1 MGIFNRMSN
10 MIKGKVNSTLDEME
24 NPIELLDQKIKD
36 MEEQLSKAKLNS
48 AQVLGNV
55 HEIEKKMNAAK
66 NESVD
71 YDSKVKLALSKNNED
86 LAKRALSKKVDADKK
101 YESLVTTYNT
111 SKAQADAL
119 KKNLRALEEELEK
132 TRSYRDE
139 AAARYSTAKAS
150 KKVNEVLANVETK
163 TNSINIDNIERKSA
177 REEAMA
183 NGLGELKNIDDF
195 DSEFE
200 QLGDVDLDAELE
212 KYKSG
217 L

>member
-1 MGIFNRMSN
+1 
-10 MIKGKVNSTLDEME
+10 ME

-86 LAKRALSKKVDADKK
+86 LAKRALAKKVDADKK

-163 TNSINIDNIERKSA
+163 TNSINIDNIERKIA

-183 NGLGELKNIDDF
+183 NGLGELKNLDNF

-200 QLGDVDLDAELE
+200 ELGDVDLDAELE

>member
-71 YDSKVKLALSKNNED
+71 YDSKVELTTLSKNNED
-86 LAKRALSKKVDADKK
+86 LAKRALAKKVDADKK

-119 KKNLRALEEELEK
+119 KKNLRALE
-132 TRSYRDE
+132 
-139 AAARYSTAKAS
+139 
-150 KKVNEVLANVETK
+150 
-163 TNSINIDNIERKSA
+163 
-177 REEAMA
+177 
-183 NGLGELKNIDDF
+183 GELKRQEAIGTKLLQGTL
-195 DSEFE
+195 
-200 QLGDVDLDAELE
+200 QLKLLRRLM
-212 KYKSG
+212 KF
-217 L
+217 

>member
-1 MGIFNRMSN
+1 MGIFSRMSN
-10 MIKGKVNSTLDEME
+10 MIKAKVNNTLDEME

-163 TNSINIDNIERKSA
+163 TNSINIDNIERKIA

>member
-1 MGIFNRMSN
+1 MGIFKRMSN

-86 LAKRALSKKVDADKK
+86 LAKRALVKKVDADKK
-101 YESLVTTYNT
+101 YESLVTTYNK

-119 KKNLRALEEELEK
+119 KKKLRALEEELEK

-163 TNSINIDNIERKSA
+163 TNSINIDNIERKIA

-200 QLGDVDLDAELE
+200 QLGDVDIDAELE

>member
-86 LAKRALSKKVDADKK
+86 LAKRALAKKVDADKK

-150 KKVNEVLANVETK
+150 KKVNEVLANVESK
-163 TNSINIDNIERKSA
+163 TNSINIDNIERKIA

-183 NGLGELKNIDDF
+183 NGLGELKNIDNF

-200 QLGDVDLDAELE
+200 KLGDVDLDAELE

>member
-86 LAKRALSKKVDADKK
+86 LAKRALAKKVDADKK

-163 TNSINIDNIERKSA
+163 TNSINIDNIERKIA

-200 QLGDVDLDAELE
+200 QLGDVDIDAELE

>member
-1 MGIFNRMSN
+1 

-86 LAKRALSKKVDADKK
+86 LAKRALAKKVDADKK

-163 TNSINIDNIERKSA
+163 TNSINIDNIERKIA

-183 NGLGELKNIDDF
+183 NGLGELKNLDNF

-200 QLGDVDLDAELE
+200 ELGDVDLDAELE

>member
-71 YDSKVKLALSKNNED
+71 YDSKVKLARSKNNED
-86 LAKRALSKKVDADKK
+86 LAKRALAKKVDADKK

-163 TNSINIDNIERKSA
+163 TNSINIDNIERKIA

-183 NGLGELKNIDDF
+183 NGLGELKNLDNF

-200 QLGDVDLDAELE
+200 ELGDVDLDAELE

>member
-1 MGIFNRMSN
+1 MLFH
-10 MIKGKVNSTLDEME
+10 L
-24 NPIELLDQKIKD
+24 
-36 MEEQLSKAKLNS
+36 
-48 AQVLGNV
+48 
-55 HEIEKKMNAAK
+55 
-66 NESVD
+66 
-71 YDSKVKLALSKNNED
+71 
-86 LAKRALSKKVDADKK
+86 
-101 YESLVTTYNT
+101 
-111 SKAQADAL
+111 
-119 KKNLRALEEELEK
+119 
-132 TRSYRDE
+132 
-139 AAARYSTAKAS
+139 

-163 TNSINIDNIERKSA
+163 TNSINIDNIERKIA

>member
-163 TNSINIDNIERKSA
+163 TNSINIDNIERKIA
-177 REEAMA
+177 REESMA

>member
-55 HEIEKKMNAAK
+55 HVIEKKMNAAK

-163 TNSINIDNIERKSA
+163 TNSINIDNIERKIA

>member
-86 LAKRALSKKVDADKK
+86 LAKRALAKKVDADKK

-111 SKAQADAL
+111 SNAQADAL

-163 TNSINIDNIERKSA
+163 TNSINIDNIERKIA

-183 NGLGELKNIDDF
+183 NGLGELKNLDNF

-200 QLGDVDLDAELE
+200 ELGDVDLDAELE